1 MKINTQS
8 PASVNTTSLLGE
20 LFLFEGHAV
29 RVVGTAENP
38 LFVAAD
44 IGDSIG
50 FIGNKGSDNLRSLE
64 GDEVAIAEV
73 QTGGGPQ
80 RMLCVTES
88 GLYALVFK
96 SRKPEAIRF
105 RRWVTGEVL
114 PAVRKHGFYHRE
126 GMDARLARIERAKLL
141 RARKQALL
149 TEARALSTE
158 ISRLEDLGAD
168 AATPGAVLAEAG
180 LEHSGAALIR
190 AVRNCLG
197 FAHRN
202 HVPVGRDRTG
212 HMTLP
217 TAAIRTA
224 LGLDQTNLNLS

>member
-1 MKINTQS
+1 MHMNANSTG
-8 PASVNTTSLLGE
+8 SVNTTSLLGE

-50 FIGNKGSDNLRSLE
+50 FVGNKGSDNLRSLE
-64 GDEVAIAEV
+64 ADEVAVAEV

-105 RRWVTGEVL
+105 RRWVTGIVL
-114 PAVRKHGFYHRE
+114 PTIRKQGFYSRE
-126 GMDARLARIERAKLL
+126 GMDGRLARIERAKSL
-141 RARKQALL
+141 RARRQALL
-149 TEARALSTE
+149 AEAKSLATE
-158 ISRLEDLGAD
+158 IARLEDLGAD
-168 AATPGAVLAEAG
+168 SASVAEVLGTAHAP
-180 LEHSGAALIR
+180 LSAINRCLAFAR
-190 AVRNCLG
+190 RN
-197 FAHRN
+197 A
-202 HVPVGRDRTG
+202 VPVGRRSGRTI
-212 HMTLP
+212 LP
-217 TAAIRTA
+217 RTAIVTA
-224 LGLDQTNLNLS
+224 LGLDQGNLPLN